1 MGGHLQ
7 VLGSTDASSWGY
19 PCSVSPCPAMIL
31 KVHACSHVFGEGVP
45 KPVLTFEEASF
56 PSYVLSEVVKAGFTQ
71 PTPIQ
76 SQGWPMALLGR
87 DLIGLAETGSGGNS
101 GSRVR
106 LWEWTQ

>member
-1 MGGHLQ
+1 MFGGSSAGPWIDGCVIMGIPLF
-7 VLGSTDASSWGY
+7 
-19 PCSVSPCPAMIL
+19 CPAMIL

-101 GSRVR
+101 GSCVR
-106 LWEWTQ
+106 LWESTQ